1 MDNLELMIENYD
13 YHRQAFTKQRIVVII
28 ILNHQF

>member
-13 YHRQAFTKQRIVVII
+13 YHNSLLGKSLSAVII

>member
-13 YHRQAFTKQRIVVII
+13 YRNSLLGKSQALVII